1 MFTKP
6 VLTFCSLAFALSWG
20 LFFSLLPLGVFKT
33 ASTFAIGAA
42 LFMLGPAIAA
52 LICARIFDKGHMLK
66 TLALKPKWN
75 HWMVFAWAIPLLI
88 CLSALCLSLLGKDIH
103 LVSLREGL
111 LSSGAL
117 PPSTILPANMD
128 IILLLQ
134 AVLLGAAI
142 NGVLLISEELG
153 WRGFLWSKLI
163 AHGFWKTALFTGVV
177 WGVWH
182 APLIYMG
189 HNYPGL
195 PIIGIFLMVG
205 FTLLI
210 SPIIGYV
217 RLKNGSV
224 WAASLFHG
232 TLNAVA
238 SLTILALARTDAPLP
253 LAWKGIMGLGG
264 VMALALACLWVY
276 LSLRADQKSS
286 QSPE

>member
-6 VLTFCSLAFALSWG
+6 VLTFCGLTFALSWG
-20 LFFSLLPLGVFKT
+20 LFFSLLPLGFWES
-33 ASTFAIGAA
+33 ASTFAIGAT

-52 LICARIFDKGHMLK
+52 VICARIFDKGHMLK
-66 TLALKPKWN
+66 TLAFKPIWN
-75 HWMVFAWAIPLLI
+75 RWMVVAWAVPLLI
-88 CLSALCLSLLGKDIH
+88 CLGALLLSLLGKDIH

-117 PPSTILPANMD
+117 PAGTTLPPYIDVILV
-128 IILLLQ
+128 IQ
-134 AVLLGAAI
+134 AISLGAAI

-163 AHGFWKTALFTGVV
+163 AHGFWKTALFTGIV
-177 WGVWH
+177 WGFWH

-195 PIIGIFLMVG
+195 PIAGIFLMVG
-205 FTLLI
+205 FTLLV

-238 SLTILALARTDAPLP
+238 GLSVLALARTDAPLP
-253 LAWKGIMGLGG
+253 LTWKGILGLGG

-276 LSLRADQKSS
+276 FSLRADQKSL
-286 QSPE
+286 QPPE